1 MRGRV
6 RNEERVKGEREE
18 RNVDLMEEHCELT
31 VAGRWREWV
40 GGLKRGEERNGGIS
54 LHLSLTFMH
63 KDSHAAP
70 LPRNSLLNPSPPAE
84 RTGLND
90 L

>member
-18 RNVDLMEEHCELT
+18 RNVDLMEEHRELT

-40 GGLKRGEERNGGIS
+40 GGLKRGEERNRDFTSSILD
-54 LHLSLTFMH
+54 LHAQRFTRS
-63 KDSHAAP
+63 SPAP
-70 LPRNSLLNPSPPAE
+70 
-84 RTGLND
+84 
-90 L
+90 